1 MGIKREA
8 ITVRT
13 EIIAVGTELLL
24 GEIVNTDAP
33 MIAQGLAELGIG
45 VYFQTVCGDN
55 PDRLKSVLEVAKQRA
70 DLIITTGGLGP
81 TADDLTKETIAAA
94 FGKGLVR
101 DEESM
106 ARLREHFKGR
116 TMTKN
121 NEKQAD
127 VPEGCTVFQN
137 DWGTAPACA
146 FEGEGCL
153 VIMLPGPPRE
163 CRPLFREKVMPFLEK
178 RRGGALCSRYVKVFG
193 MGESEMASRLSRQMD
208 TWENPTAAPY
218 AKEGEC
224 LVRITAMGKDK
235 EEAFAMTEP
244 AVREVRQVLGDVVYG
259 VDADS
264 LEQVVVQEMTARG
277 LTLATAESCTGGLM
291 GKRITDVPG
300 ASACY
305 LGGVVSYQNEVKENL
320 LGVRHETLITKGAVS
335 EDTACQMAEG
345 VRKALGADIGIST
358 TGVAGPG
365 GGTPE
370 KPVGLIYVG
379 ISTKDKTWAV
389 RILRPRQSRESLRRL
404 ASSTA
409 FDLVRRHL
417 EGLDN
422 A

>member
-1 MGIKREA
+1 M
-8 ITVRT
+8 RT

-163 CRPLFREKVMPFLEK
+163 CTLLFREKVMPFLEK

-259 VDADS
+259 VDVDS

-320 LGVRHETLITKGAVS
+320 LGVRHETLISKGAVS

-389 RILRPRQSRESLRRL
+389 RILRPRQSRENLRRL

>member
-1 MGIKREA
+1 M
-8 ITVRT
+8 RT

-163 CRPLFREKVMPFLEK
+163 CTPLFREKVMPFLEK

-320 LGVRHETLITKGAVS
+320 LRVRHETLITKGAVS

>member
-1 MGIKREA
+1 M
-8 ITVRT
+8 RT

-163 CRPLFREKVMPFLEK
+163 CTPLFREKVMPFLEK

-259 VDADS
+259 VDVDS

-417 EGLDN
+417 EGVDH

>member
-1 MGIKREA
+1 M
-8 ITVRT
+8 RT

-101 DEESM
+101 DEEAM
-106 ARLREHFKGR
+106 ARLRENFKGR

-127 VPEGCTVFQN
+127 VPEGSTVFQN

-163 CRPLFREKVMPFLEK
+163 CTPLFREKVMPFLEK

-224 LVRITAMGKDK
+224 LVRITAMGKNK

-259 VDADS
+259 VDVDS

-320 LGVRHETLITKGAVS
+320 LGVRHETLMTKGAVS

-379 ISTKDKTWAV
+379 ISTGDRTWAV
-389 RILRPRQSRESLRRL
+389 RILRPRQSRENLRRL

>member
-1 MGIKREA
+1 M
-8 ITVRT
+8 RT

-24 GEIVNTDAP
+24 GENVNTDAP

-163 CRPLFREKVMPFLEK
+163 CTPLFREKVMPFLEK

-235 EEAFAMTEP
+235 EEAFAMAEP

-259 VDADS
+259 VDVDS

>member
-1 MGIKREA
+1 M
-8 ITVRT
+8 RT

-116 TMTKN
+116 TITKN

-127 VPEGCTVFQN
+127 VPEGSTVFQN

-163 CRPLFREKVMPFLEK
+163 CTPLFREKVMPFLEK

-224 LVRITAMGKDK
+224 LVRITAMGKNK

-259 VDADS
+259 VDVDS

-335 EDTACQMAEG
+335 EDTACQMAQG

-379 ISTKDKTWAV
+379 ISTGDRTWAV
-389 RILRPRQSRESLRRL
+389 RILRPRQSRENLRRL

>member
-1 MGIKREA
+1 M
-8 ITVRT
+8 RT

-70 DLIITTGGLGP
+70 DLIITTGGLEP

>member
-1 MGIKREA
+1 M
-8 ITVRT
+8 RT

-163 CRPLFREKVMPFLEK
+163 CTPLFREKVMPFLEK

-235 EEAFAMTEP
+235 EVAFAMTEP

-259 VDADS
+259 VDVDS

>member
-1 MGIKREA
+1 M
-8 ITVRT
+8 RT

-163 CRPLFREKVMPFLEK
+163 CTPLFREKVMPFLEK

-259 VDADS
+259 VDVDS

-320 LGVRHETLITKGAVS
+320 LGVRHETLMTKGAVS

-379 ISTKDKTWAV
+379 ISTGDKTWAV
-389 RILRPRQSRESLRRL
+389 RILRPRQSRENLRRL

>member
-1 MGIKREA
+1 M
-8 ITVRT
+8 RT

-163 CRPLFREKVMPFLEK
+163 CTPLFREKVMPFLEK

-224 LVRITAMGKDK
+224 LVRITAMGKNK

-259 VDADS
+259 VDVDS

-305 LGGVVSYQNEVKENL
+305 LGGVVSYHNEVKENL
-320 LGVRHETLITKGAVS
+320 LGVRHETLMTKGAVS

-379 ISTKDKTWAV
+379 ISTGGKTWAV
-389 RILRPRQSRESLRRL
+389 RILRPRQSRENLRRL

>member
-1 MGIKREA
+1 M
-8 ITVRT
+8 RT

-127 VPEGCTVFQN
+127 VPEGGTVFQN

-163 CRPLFREKVMPFLEK
+163 CTPLFREKVMPFLEK

-259 VDADS
+259 VDVDS
-264 LEQVVVQEMTARG
+264 LEQVVVREMTARG

>member
-1 MGIKREA
+1 M
-8 ITVRT
+8 RT

-116 TMTKN
+116 TMTPN

-163 CRPLFREKVMPFLEK
+163 CTPLFREKVMPFLEK

-235 EEAFAMTEP
+235 EEAFAMTKP

-259 VDADS
+259 VDVDS

-379 ISTKDKTWAV
+379 ISTGDKTWAV
-389 RILRPRQSRESLRRL
+389 RILRPRQSRENLRRL

>member
-1 MGIKREA
+1 M
-8 ITVRT
+8 RT

-163 CRPLFREKVMPFLEK
+163 CTPLFREKVMPFLEK

-224 LVRITAMGKDK
+224 LVRITAMGKNK

-259 VDADS
+259 VDVDS

-320 LGVRHETLITKGAVS
+320 LGVRHETLISKGAVS
-335 EDTACQMAEG
+335 EETACQMAQG

>member
-1 MGIKREA
+1 M
-8 ITVRT
+8 RT

-163 CRPLFREKVMPFLEK
+163 CTPLFREKVMPFLEK

-235 EEAFAMTEP
+235 GEAFAMTEP

-259 VDADS
+259 VDVDS

-389 RILRPRQSRESLRRL
+389 RLLRPRQSRESLRRL

>member
-1 MGIKREA
+1 M
-8 ITVRT
+8 RT

-127 VPEGCTVFQN
+127 VPEGSTVFQN

-163 CRPLFREKVMPFLEK
+163 CTPLFREKVMPFLEK

-224 LVRITAMGKDK
+224 LVRITAMGKNK

-259 VDADS
+259 VDVDS

-305 LGGVVSYQNEVKENL
+305 LGGVVSYHNEVKENL

-379 ISTKDKTWAV
+379 ISTGDKTWAV
-389 RILRPRQSRESLRRL
+389 RILRPRQSRENLRRL

>member
-1 MGIKREA
+1 M
-8 ITVRT
+8 RT

-24 GEIVNTDAP
+24 GEIINTDAP

-163 CRPLFREKVMPFLEK
+163 CTPLFREKVMPFLEK

-259 VDADS
+259 VDVDS

>member
-1 MGIKREA
+1 M
-8 ITVRT
+8 RT

-163 CRPLFREKVMPFLEK
+163 CTPLFRGKVMPFLEK

>member
-1 MGIKREA
+1 M
-8 ITVRT
+8 RT

-153 VIMLPGPPRE
+153 VVMLPGPPRE
-163 CRPLFREKVMPFLEK
+163 CTPLFREKVMPFLEK

-259 VDADS
+259 VDVDS

>member
-1 MGIKREA
+1 M
-8 ITVRT
+8 RT

-235 EEAFAMTEP
+235 EKAFAMTEP
-244 AVREVRQVLGDVVYG
+244 AVREVRQVLGGVVYG
-259 VDADS
+259 VDVDS

-379 ISTKDKTWAV
+379 ISTKDKTWVV

>member
-1 MGIKREA
+1 M
-8 ITVRT
+8 RT

-116 TMTKN
+116 TMTQN

-127 VPEGCTVFQN
+127 VPEGSTVFQN

-163 CRPLFREKVMPFLEK
+163 CTPLFREKVMPFLEK

-224 LVRITAMGKDK
+224 LVRITAMGKNK

-259 VDADS
+259 VDVDS

-320 LGVRHETLITKGAVS
+320 LGVRHETLMTKGAVS
-335 EDTACQMAEG
+335 EDTACQMAQG

-379 ISTKDKTWAV
+379 ISTGDRTWAV

-417 EGLDN
+417 EGIDH

>member
-1 MGIKREA
+1 M
-8 ITVRT
+8 RT

-163 CRPLFREKVMPFLEK
+163 CTPLFREKVMPFLEK

-259 VDADS
+259 VDVDS

-320 LGVRHETLITKGAVS
+320 LGVRRETLITKGAVS

>member
-1 MGIKREA
+1 M
-8 ITVRT
+8 RT

-94 FGKGLVR
+94 FGKVLVR

-116 TMTKN
+116 TMTPN

-127 VPEGCTVFQN
+127 VPEGSTVFQN

-163 CRPLFREKVMPFLEK
+163 CTPLFREKVMPFLEK

-193 MGESEMASRLSRQMD
+193 MGESEMASRLSNQMD

-259 VDADS
+259 VDVDS
-264 LEQVVVQEMTARG
+264 LEQVVVQEMTAQG

-320 LGVRHETLITKGAVS
+320 LGVRHETLISKGAVS
-335 EDTACQMAEG
+335 EDTACQMAQG

-379 ISTKDKTWAV
+379 ISTKDRTWAV
-389 RILRPRQSRESLRRL
+389 RILRPRQSRENLRRL

>member
-1 MGIKREA
+1 M
-8 ITVRT
+8 RT

-127 VPEGCTVFQN
+127 VPEGSTVFQN

-163 CRPLFREKVMPFLEK
+163 CTPLFREKVMPFLEK

-224 LVRITAMGKDK
+224 LVRITAMGKNK

-259 VDADS
+259 VDVDS

-335 EDTACQMAEG
+335 EDTACQMAQG

-379 ISTKDKTWAV
+379 ISTGDKTWAV

>member
-1 MGIKREA
+1 M
-8 ITVRT
+8 RT

-163 CRPLFREKVMPFLEK
+163 CTPLFREKVMPFLEK

-224 LVRITAMGKDK
+224 LVRITAMGKNK
-235 EEAFAMTEP
+235 EEAFSMTEP

-259 VDADS
+259 VDVDS

-320 LGVRHETLITKGAVS
+320 LGVRHETLISKGAVS

-389 RILRPRQSRESLRRL
+389 RILRPRQSRENLRRL

-417 EGLDN
+417 EGIDN

>member
-1 MGIKREA
+1 M
-8 ITVRT
+8 RT

-127 VPEGCTVFQN
+127 EPEGCTVFQN

-163 CRPLFREKVMPFLEK
+163 CTPLFREKVMPFLEK

-224 LVRITAMGKDK
+224 LVRITAMGKNK

-259 VDADS
+259 VDVDS

-320 LGVRHETLITKGAVS
+320 LGVRHETLISKGAVS

-379 ISTKDKTWAV
+379 ISTGDRTWAV

-417 EGLDN
+417 EGIDH

>member
-1 MGIKREA
+1 M
-8 ITVRT
+8 RT

-163 CRPLFREKVMPFLEK
+163 CTPLFREKVMPFLEK

-193 MGESEMASRLSRQMD
+193 MGESEMASRLSSQMD

-224 LVRITAMGKDK
+224 LVRITAMGKNK

-259 VDADS
+259 VDVDS

-320 LGVRHETLITKGAVS
+320 LGVRHETLMTKGAVS

-345 VRKALGADIGIST
+345 VRKALGADIGISA

-379 ISTKDKTWAV
+379 ISTGDRTWAV

>member
-1 MGIKREA
+1 M
-8 ITVRT
+8 RT

-106 ARLREHFKGR
+106 ARLREHFEGR

-163 CRPLFREKVMPFLEK
+163 CTPLFREKVMPFLEK

-224 LVRITAMGKDK
+224 LVRITAMGKNK

-259 VDADS
+259 VDVDS

-320 LGVRHETLITKGAVS
+320 LGVRHETLISKGAVS

-379 ISTKDKTWAV
+379 ISTGDRTWAV

>member
-1 MGIKREA
+1 M
-8 ITVRT
+8 RT

-163 CRPLFREKVMPFLEK
+163 CTPLFREKVMPFLEK

-224 LVRITAMGKDK
+224 LVRITAMGKNK

-259 VDADS
+259 VDVDS
-264 LEQVVVQEMTARG
+264 LEQVVVREMTARG

-320 LGVRHETLITKGAVS
+320 LGVRHETLVTKGAVS

-379 ISTKDKTWAV
+379 ISTKDRTWAV

>member
-1 MGIKREA
+1 M
-8 ITVRT
+8 RT

-259 VDADS
+259 VDVDS
-264 LEQVVVQEMTARG
+264 LEQVVVQGMTARG

-379 ISTKDKTWAV
+379 ISTKDKTWAM

>member
-1 MGIKREA
+1 M
-8 ITVRT
+8 RT

-116 TMTKN
+116 TMTPN

-127 VPEGCTVFQN
+127 VPEGSTVFQN

-163 CRPLFREKVMPFLEK
+163 CTPLFREKVMPFLEK

-259 VDADS
+259 VDVDS

-305 LGGVVSYQNEVKENL
+305 LGGVVSYHNEVKENL
-320 LGVRHETLITKGAVS
+320 LGVRHETLMTKGAVS
-335 EDTACQMAEG
+335 EDTACQMAQG

-379 ISTKDKTWAV
+379 ISTGDRTWAV

-417 EGLDN
+417 EGIDH

>member
-1 MGIKREA
+1 M
-8 ITVRT
+8 RT

-127 VPEGCTVFQN
+127 VPEGSTVFQN

-163 CRPLFREKVMPFLEK
+163 CTPLFREKVMPFLEK

-224 LVRITAMGKDK
+224 LVRITAMGKNK

-259 VDADS
+259 VDVDS

-305 LGGVVSYQNEVKENL
+305 LGGVVSYHNEVKENL
-320 LGVRHETLITKGAVS
+320 LGVRHETLMTKGAVS
-335 EDTACQMAEG
+335 EDTACQMAQG

-379 ISTKDKTWAV
+379 ISTEEKTWAV

-417 EGLDN
+417 EGIDN

>member
-1 MGIKREA
+1 M
-8 ITVRT
+8 RT

-127 VPEGCTVFQN
+127 VPEGSTVFQN

-163 CRPLFREKVMPFLEK
+163 CTPLFREKVMPFLEK

-193 MGESEMASRLSRQMD
+193 MGELEMASRLSRQMD

-259 VDADS
+259 VDVDS

-379 ISTKDKTWAV
+379 ISTGDRTWAV

-417 EGLDN
+417 EGIDH

>member
-1 MGIKREA
+1 M
-8 ITVRT
+8 RT

-94 FGKGLVR
+94 FSKGLVR

-106 ARLREHFKGR
+106 TRLREHFKGR

-137 DWGTAPACA
+137 NWGTAPACA

-163 CRPLFREKVMPFLEK
+163 CTPLFREKVMPFLEK

>member
-1 MGIKREA
+1 M
-8 ITVRT
+8 RT

-235 EEAFAMTEP
+235 EKAFAMTEP

-259 VDADS
+259 VDVDS

>member
-1 MGIKREA
+1 M
-8 ITVRT
+8 RT

-163 CRPLFREKVMPFLEK
+163 CTPLFREKVMPFLEK

-224 LVRITAMGKDK
+224 LVRITAMGKNK
-235 EEAFAMTEP
+235 EEAFSMTEP

-259 VDADS
+259 VDVDS

-320 LGVRHETLITKGAVS
+320 LGVRHETLMTKGAVS
-335 EDTACQMAEG
+335 EDTACQMAQG

-379 ISTKDKTWAV
+379 ISTEEKTWAV
-389 RILRPRQSRESLRRL
+389 RILRPRQSRENLRRL